1 MRSIA
6 FPVTSFLAA
15 AVIAATAAV
24 AAAGTPKAGD
34 DAPRIE
40 GTDQDGNAW
49 KLTDRIG
56 HEAVILYF
64 YPKDET
70 PGCTK
75 EACGFPDRITGLKK
89 LDVAVFG
96 ISRDDAESHRKFR
109 EKNNLNFPLLV
120 DTDGRL
126 TEAFG
131 AGAPDKPRSR
141 RVSFLIGRAGKVV
154 HVTDNR
160 DAQVHLD
167 ELTAAV
173 EALRR

>member
-1 MRSIA
+1 MRTIA

-15 AVIAATAAV
+15 AVIAATAA
-24 AAAGTPKAGD
+24 ATAGTPTAGD

-40 GTDQDGNAW
+40 GKDQDGNAW
-49 KLTDRIG
+49 KLADRIG
-56 HEAVILYF
+56 HEAVIVYF

-70 PGCTK
+70 PGCTR
-75 EACGFPDRITGLKK
+75 EACGFRDRITGLKK
-89 LDVAVFG
+89 LDVAVVG

-131 AGAPDKPRSR
+131 AGASDKPRSR
-141 RVSFLIGRAGKVV
+141 RVSFLIGRDGKVV

-160 DAQVHLD
+160 DAQAHLD
-167 ELTAAV
+167 ELKAAV
-173 EALRR
+173 EALKR